1 MYMDLRGLCGFA
13 GGGAGQAVRPATTV
27 AVKGE
32 LKKELG
38 AAHGEADIAAS
49 EPQDFM
55 RQAEPRGSVL
65 HEASEHPAQQV
76 RPLRHSLLRRLSF
89 SFSQLTS
96 SEKAC
101 GS

>member
-1 MYMDLRGLCGFA
+1 M
-13 GGGAGQAVRPATTV
+13 RPAAAV

-38 AAHGEADIAAS
+38 AAHGEADKAAS

-76 RPLRHSLLRRLSF
+76 RPPRHSLSRS
-89 SFSQLTS
+89 
-96 SEKAC
+96 
-101 GS
+101 